1 MLSSPGLRVKIILV
15 CWTGGMSAEAQTQRG
30 SYYEFVSNS
39 DYPLGSTQDDRRGL
53 ALAKNDD
60 AQPYSISMPGLI

>member
-1 MLSSPGLRVKIILV
+1 
-15 CWTGGMSAEAQTQRG
+15 MSAEAQTQRG

-39 DYPLGSTQDDRRGL
+39 DYSLGSTQDHRRGL

-60 AQPYSISMPGLI
+60 AQPYSISMPGLV